1 MNKRL
6 PIVSLIFILLLA
18 GLAAYLVVPELASGQ
33 GYTYPKWL
41 VDLLAWQPKGERSLN
56 FLRGLDLQGG
66 LQVLLVADLP
76 GGAAPDKG
84 ALEAARQVVENRVN
98 ALGLTEPVVQVRG
111 ERHIVVELPG
121 ISNPEQAVDTIR
133 ETALLEF
140 VEAPALAPGTP
151 ITTSYGLTDTTAISN
166 TVYTTVMTG
175 AALKDVYT
183 SSDPQTGAIVVAF
196 ELTPEYK
203 DLFSQYTSTHIGST
217 LCIVLDKKVISCP
230 RINSAITEGKGV
242 IEGKFTLEEAEQLTI
257 QLRYGSLPIPL
268 KIESYKAIGPSLG
281 QASVEK
287 SVRAGLIGLLVVF
300 LFLIIYYRL
309 NGVAAALA
317 LALYVLLNLMVY
329 KLVPV
334 TLTLP
339 GIAGF
344 LLSAGMAVDANILVF
359 ERMKEELRRGR
370 PVTSGMETGFKRAW
384 TSVRDSNLATLLT
397 CGILYFFGNAF
408 AASMVKG
415 FAITLALG
423 TMINIFTAIFVTR
436 TLVRFILGLAGDKIS
451 SHPGLLGV

>member
-1 MNKRL
+1 MSNRL
-6 PIVSLIFILLLA
+6 PIVSLVFILLLGA
-18 GLAAYLVVPELASGQ
+18 LAAYLVVPDLTSPE
-33 GYTYPKWL
+33 GYPYPKS
-41 VDLLAWQPKGERSLN
+41 VTKLAFWQPEKERSLN
-56 FLRGLDLQGG
+56 FRRGLDLQGG

-76 GGAAPDKG
+76 GGATPDKG
-84 ALEAARQVVENRVN
+84 SLEAARQVVESRVN

-111 ERHIVVELPG
+111 DRHIVVELPG

-140 VEAPALAPGTP
+140 VEAPAFMPGTV
-151 ITTSYGLTDTTAISN
+151 ITTSYGLTDTTAVTG

-183 SSDPQTGAIVVAF
+183 SQDPQTAKIVVAF
-196 ELTPEYK
+196 ELQPEAK
-203 DLFSQYTSTHIGST
+203 DLFAQYTSTHVGQT
-217 LCIVLDKKVISCP
+217 LCIVLDKKVLSCP

-242 IEGKFTLEEAEQLTI
+242 IEGNFTLEEAEQLTI

-281 QASVEK
+281 QVSVEK
-287 SVRAGLIGLLVVF
+287 SVRAGLIGLLIVF

-329 KLVPV
+329 KLIPV

-370 PVTSGMETGFKRAW
+370 PVASGMEAGFSRAW

-397 CGILYFFGNAF
+397 CLILYFFGNAF

-436 TLVRFILGLAGDKIS
+436 TLVRFVLGLAGDKIAR
-451 SHPGLLGV
+451 HPGLLGV